1 MSTSTTTSASD
12 PVEANSPASDIT
24 SSGTSP
30 DETPP
35 ASDVPDG
42 NCCICMDT
50 LQSAPCARLECGHW
64 CHSGCVITWFRSGN
78 TCPLCRDLPR
88 QIWRY
93 PTVYER
99 ASRLRS
105 FSRRKSAPRALKQI
119 VKRLKACESKIKS
132 VTTEIAA
139 YRKEPEYK
147 RVRRELTTRTSMR
160 WKLQRKRESIRNE
173 LALFDAPDAALPVV
187 VMTSLV
193 P

>member
-1 MSTSTTTSASD
+1 
-12 PVEANSPASDIT
+12 
-24 SSGTSP
+24 
-30 DETPP
+30 
-35 ASDVPDG
+35 
-42 NCCICMDT
+42 
-50 LQSAPCARLECGHW
+50 
-64 CHSGCVITWFRSGN
+64 
-78 TCPLCRDLPR
+78 
-88 QIWRY
+88 
-93 PTVYER
+93 
-99 ASRLRS
+99 
-105 FSRRKSAPRALKQI
+105 